1 MKKLN
6 LIITLAILLTWI
18 ATSAQ
23 AHMLWLNA
31 SDYTPEAGETV
42 WIEIG
47 WGHKYPRDQVMTEGR
62 LERVYAIDAKG
73 QELPVEKIFPSFYK
87 FTPPTK
93 GAYQIVGKLK
103 SGFLSITTDGHKLGN
118 KKNVSNV
125 VSCFQYL
132 MNAKA
137 LIEVGGNK
145 KGFSRQTA
153 EPLEILPLKDPG
165 SLAVGDTLPVKIVF
179 EGKPLAGAKSQC
191 TYTGY
196 EADKEK
202 HWAVEKESDSKGI
215 VQVQLNSKGQWLFK
229 TSHTTPYPDKSEADE
244 YSYRTSLTIGI

>member
-1 MKKLN
+1 MDKTNEKGGKYEKVK
-6 LIITLAILLTWI
+6 
-18 ATSAQ
+18 S
-23 AHMLWLNA
+23 HHNA
-31 SDYTPEAGETV
+31 SNYSPDPGETV

-62 LERVYAIDAKG
+62 LERVYIIDAKG

-87 FTPPTK
+87 FTPRTK
-93 GAYQIVGKLK
+93 GAYQIIAKLNPV
-103 SGFLSITTDGHKLGN
+103 FLSKTTEGRKLGN
-118 KKNVSNV
+118 KKSLSNV
-125 VSCFQYL
+125 VSCTQYI
-132 MNAKA
+132 MNGKA
-137 LIEVGGNK
+137 MIEVGGDK
-145 KGFSRQTA
+145 EGFSRQTA
-153 EPLEILPLKDPG
+153 EPLGILPLKDPG

-179 EGKPLAGAKSQC
+179 EGKPLAGAKLQC

-202 HWAVEKESDSKGI
+202 HWAVEKDSDSKGI
-215 VQVQLNSKGQWLFK
+215 VRVKLNANGQWLFN

>member
-6 LIITLAILLTWI
+6 LIITLGILITCI
-18 ATSAQ
+18 VTSAQ

-31 SDYTPEAGETV
+31 SNYAPKPGETV

-62 LERVYAIDAKG
+62 LERLYVIDAKG
-73 QELPVEKIFPSFYK
+73 QELSVKKIFPSFYK
-87 FTPPTK
+87 FTPLTK
-93 GAYQIVGKLK
+93 GVCQIVGKLNPVFISK
-103 SGFLSITTDGHKLGN
+103 TTEGRKLGN
-118 KKNVSNV
+118 KKSVSDV
-125 VSCFQYL
+125 VSCTQYI

-137 LIEVGGNK
+137 MIEVGGDK
-145 KGFSRQTA
+145 EGFSRQST
-153 EPLEILPLKDPG
+153 ELLEILPLKDPG
-165 SLAVGDTLPVKIVF
+165 SLAVGDTLPVKIMF
-179 EGKPLAGAKSQC
+179 KGKPLAGTKLQC

-215 VQVQLNSKGQWLFK
+215 VRVKLNSKGQWLFNTNHK
-229 TSHTTPYPDKSEADE
+229 APYPDKSEADE
-244 YSYRTSLTIGI
+244 YSYRTCLTIGI